1 VAPFS
6 SCTPHCSS
14 RVTSRSILAFW
25 YSNGRH
31 FVMFKKGQSSRDF
44 RASEPILEP
53 MSLHQFSKFERHFF
67 ATIEPQCLR
76 LQETWYLETLS
87 RCSMSSCKRAA
98 IAGSLVF
105 LCFETILLLLCLR
118 LVQRFCL
125 SNLHCDLD
133 KVKMFH
139 PFDYIIALGLRPSH
153 KVFVVGTCFLFH
165 CLIQLN
171 SQNH

>member
-1 VAPFS
+1 
-6 SCTPHCSS
+6 
-14 RVTSRSILAFW
+14 
-25 YSNGRH
+25 
-31 FVMFKKGQSSRDF
+31 
-44 RASEPILEP
+44 
-53 MSLHQFSKFERHFF
+53 
-67 ATIEPQCLR
+67 
-76 LQETWYLETLS
+76 
-87 RCSMSSCKRAA
+87 MSSCKRAA
-98 IAGSLVF
+98 IAGSLVL

-118 LVQRFCL
+118 LVHRFCL